1 MPDTALIGLAHG
13 SRDPRSAQAIDAL
26 MAAAG
31 ALLPGVPTRA
41 AFLDLNP
48 PDLTT
53 VTAGLDVARAVV
65 LPLLFSEAF
74 HARTDV
80 PQAMADAARSTG
92 AALTVAPILGLGE
105 PVLAALAGRAADAG
119 IGGADDVLLVAVG
132 SSRPEANE
140 AVVDLAATW
149 SKRRVGEVHAAFATC
164 EPRAVQVLAGLR
176 TTGRTVSIVP
186 LFLAPGL
193 LLDQVAGDP
202 AATGCRVADVLGTT
216 LAGLIAQRYR
226 DALLPG

>member
-1 MPDTALIGLAHG
+1 MPNTALIGLAHG
-13 SRDPRSAQAIDAL
+13 SRDPRSAQAIEAL

-31 ALLPGVPTRA
+31 VLLPGVPTRA

-53 VTAGLDVARAVV
+53 VTAGLDVTRAVV

-74 HARTDV
+74 HARIDV
-80 PQAMADAARSTG
+80 PAAVDEAARVTG
-92 AALTVAPILGLGE
+92 AGLTVAPILGLGE
-105 PVLAALAGRAADAG
+105 PVLTALDERAAAAG
-119 IGGADDVLLVAVG
+119 IAEPDDILLVAVG

-149 SKRRVGEVHAAFATC
+149 SRRRAGTVHAAFATC
-164 EPRAVQVLAGLR
+164 EPRAVEVLSGLR
-176 TTGRTVSIVP
+176 ADDRTVGIVP

-193 LLDQVAGDP
+193 LLDQVTAHP
-202 AATGCRVADVLGTT
+202 AAAGCTVADVLGSA
-216 LAGLIAQRYR
+216 LAVLVVQRYR
-226 DALLPG
+226 DALLPA

>member
-1 MPDTALIGLAHG
+1 MPVTALIGLAHG

-74 HARTDV
+74 HARIDV
-80 PQAMADAARSTG
+80 PGAVAEAARNTG
-92 AALTVAPILGLGE
+92 AELTVAPILGLGE
-105 PVLAALAGRAADAG
+105 PVLAALAHRAAAAG
-119 IGGADDVLLVAVG
+119 IDESDNVLLVAVG
-132 SSRPEANE
+132 SSRSEANE

-149 SKRRVGEVHAAFATC
+149 SGRRAGTVHASFATC
-164 EPRAVQVLAGLR
+164 APRAVEVLSGLR
-176 TTGRTVSIVP
+176 TEDRTVGIVP

-193 LLDQVAGDP
+193 LLDQVVDHP
-202 AATGCRVADVLGTT
+202 AAAGCVVADVLGSA
-216 LAGLIAQRYR
+216 LADLVAQRYR
-226 DALLPG
+226 DALVTG